1 VAHDIGRIILIAGLI
16 LVILGLAVMFFGRIP
31 LVGRLP
37 GDIHIRRGN
46 LDLYIPIATSLA
58 LSILVTLILWAVS
71 RCARK

>member
-1 VAHDIGRIILIAGLI
+1 MAHEIGRIILIAGLI

-58 LSILVTLILWAVS
+58 LSILATLILWAVS